1 MDYEFAKSIII
12 PSLKIIRSD
21 QKIKRFYFLP
31 GLISVIFLSVLLVYQ
46 VVYTYVVLLGKQ
58 DAILELILQLFHSQY
73 LTQIIIAGSILVI
86 FHILLNP
93 IFEGALIRYIDNKS
107 MDWNASRSDSIG
119 FWIVR
124 FYPLFEF
131 NNTFNPKLYLDVYQ
145 WELTIY
151 NRWGELL
158 FTSNDINNG
167 WDGVISNGLLAPS
180 GTYIYKIKYVSCE
193 PINPAKEI
201 TGHINLLR

>member
-107 MDWNASRSDSIG
+107 MD
-119 FWIVR
+119 
-124 FYPLFEF
+124 
-131 NNTFNPKLYLDVYQ
+131 
-145 WELTIY
+145 
-151 NRWGELL
+151 
-158 FTSNDINNG
+158 
-167 WDGVISNGLLAPS
+167 
-180 GTYIYKIKYVSCE
+180 
-193 PINPAKEI
+193 
-201 TGHINLLR
+201 